1 MRGPSRNRLGVL
13 ALAALALTVLAGCGD
28 ANDAPRSGPEE
39 EGLTEFQLEHGI
51 GPITEEITLGDPDP
65 ELAREGEE
73 IFQFNCEACHRMEE
87 RFVGPPLGDVM
98 DRRSPAFVMNFI
110 LNPEQMA
117 RQHPVGQELL
127 AEYPLVMPFQN
138 ISEDEARAI
147 LEYLRT
153 R

>member
-1 MRGPSRNRLGVL
+1 MIGASRQWIGIL
-13 ALAALALTVLAGCGD
+13 ALGAVFVVAGCGD
-28 ANDAPRSGPEE
+28 SDGAPGADRDAEP
-39 EGLTEFQLEHGI
+39 GLTAFQLEHGI
-51 GPITEEITLGDPDP
+51 GPITEEVVLGEPD
-65 ELAREGEE
+65 EQVAREGEE
-73 IFQFNCEACHRMEE
+73 IFQFNCEACHRMEQ

-117 RQHPVGQELL
+117 RQHPEGQKLL

-138 ISEDEARAI
+138 ISEDQARAI

>member
-1 MRGPSRNRLGVL
+1 MIGALRQWIGIL
-13 ALAALALTVLAGCGD
+13 ALGAVFVAAGCGD
-28 ANDAPRSGPEE
+28 SDAAPGADRDPEP
-39 EGLTEFQLEHGI
+39 GLTAFQLEHGI
-51 GPITEEITLGDPDP
+51 GPITDEVVLGEPDE

-73 IFQFNCEACHRMEE
+73 LFQFNCEACHRMEQ
-87 RFVGPPLGDVM
+87 RFVGPPLGDVL
-98 DRRSPAFVMNFI
+98 DRRSPTFVLNMI

-117 RQHPVGQELL
+117 REHPEGQKLL
-127 AEYPLVMPFQN
+127 AEYPLIMPFQN